1 MKSYRIHASK
11 RQRIYS
17 VSNSCAYRFYIGFII
32 VIVQT
37 GGQYAMKTYQIHLH
51 PTSCKR
57 GPSLSQFPPSLRKQL
72 NELATPRL
80 LNGNDLLYLLDEVRG
95 SSITMSRILRRESP
109 CKIKDTPIRC
119 PYLFHRAED
128 VGIILLKATN
138 SRKSTEGTRQLV
150 SMQDTEICHTQWQ
163 FTPRSRSMVKHDT
176 EKERNK
182 LTENTM
188 TACKHLEQ
196 MQQFSSKK
204 NSS

>member
-1 MKSYRIHASK
+1 
-11 RQRIYS
+11 
-17 VSNSCAYRFYIGFII
+17 
-32 VIVQT
+32 
-37 GGQYAMKTYQIHLH
+37 
-51 PTSCKR
+51 
-57 GPSLSQFPPSLRKQL
+57 
-72 NELATPRL
+72 
-80 LNGNDLLYLLDEVRG
+80 
-95 SSITMSRILRRESP
+95 MSRILRRESP
-109 CKIKDTPIRC
+109 RKIKDTPIRG

-182 LTENTM
+182 LTENTL
-188 TACKHLEQ
+188 TAYKHLEQ

-204 NSS
+204 KQFVTSRELRNSGWRNIKNRKGIFSYF